1 MTTLTRGKAEPN
13 LFMEKIIDE
22 FLIYKDDHNNNT
34 RTSYSTDLILFTKYL
49 KLKKIN
55 CFSMVEPRDIEDFY
69 TSDFLN
75 NYERVWKNKN
85 GNVTKKRLGQRSSS
99 SKNRIIST
107 LSSFFKYLV
116 FKEKLPYSPIPKRS
130 ASNDIKSQ
138 SLGTNEIKII
148 LNYIKTQNQ
157 SKWPTRDRLII
168 ETLYYCGLRVSELIK
183 IRMVDLKLQNSNP
196 YIIIQGK
203 GNKFRDQPIPS
214 VMIDTLLDYI
224 NGERKTIIG
233 ERGTS
238 EFLFIS
244 KYGASKKRI
253 YKHLARQQIN
263 EIVTKISINSLS
275 EYNLSNKK
283 SGTTKYKQISPHM
296 FRHAIGTHLHKSGID
311 IIRVRDHLGHSSVST
326 TSRYVGKEKKKM
338 VILDKYGPLSK
349 K

>member
-116 FKEKLPYSPIPKRS
+116 FPFSICVSKYRFS
-130 ASNDIKSQ
+130 ASHNVCDFNSRICISFSYFGQ
-138 SLGTNEIKII
+138 TSSL
-148 LNYIKTQNQ
+148 Q
-157 SKWPTRDRLII
+157 
-168 ETLYYCGLRVSELIK
+168 TLVYPGVC
-183 IRMVDLKLQNSNP
+183 P
-196 YIIIQGK
+196 
-203 GNKFRDQPIPS
+203 
-214 VMIDTLLDYI
+214 
-224 NGERKTIIG
+224 
-233 ERGTS
+233 
-238 EFLFIS
+238 
-244 KYGASKKRI
+244 
-253 YKHLARQQIN
+253 
-263 EIVTKISINSLS
+263 
-275 EYNLSNKK
+275 
-283 SGTTKYKQISPHM
+283 
-296 FRHAIGTHLHKSGID
+296 ID
-311 IIRVRDHLGHSSVST
+311 ISYSMDHFSYIFH
-326 TSRYVGKEKKKM
+326 
-338 VILDKYGPLSK
+338 
-349 K
+349 

>member
-1 MTTLTRGKAEPN
+1 MTILTRGKAEHN

-168 ETLYYCGLRVSELIK
+168 ETLYYLSLIH
-183 IRMVDLKLQNSNP
+183 I
-196 YIIIQGK
+196 
-203 GNKFRDQPIPS
+203 
-214 VMIDTLLDYI
+214 
-224 NGERKTIIG
+224 
-233 ERGTS
+233 
-238 EFLFIS
+238 
-244 KYGASKKRI
+244 
-253 YKHLARQQIN
+253 
-263 EIVTKISINSLS
+263 
-275 EYNLSNKK
+275 
-283 SGTTKYKQISPHM
+283 
-296 FRHAIGTHLHKSGID
+296 
-311 IIRVRDHLGHSSVST
+311 
-326 TSRYVGKEKKKM
+326 
-338 VILDKYGPLSK
+338 
-349 K
+349 